1 MPKPKVT
8 KSAALMQR
16 LVSFAEAD
24 LGELRY
30 GDVKRLLVD
39 ILQDGRMT
47 TGVGNAAAGVEAWR
61 PLQTEGFRQE
71 VRSFFHALAADEEG
85 ERDVDRT
92 EESVLKLAALRFHAV
107 AASGGPAI
115 ELTGA
120 ARDVLWFQILDLLR
134 AVGIRRIRRCSG
146 CPRLFVRTGRQ
157 EHCTPACSQ
166 RSRSRRF
173 YRENRAR
180 ISEARHEAYKRKRR
194 RSQPG
199 VPVARRP
206 RR

>member
-1 MPKPKVT
+1 
-8 KSAALMQR
+8 MQR
-16 LVSFAEAD
+16 LMSFAEAD

-39 ILQDGRMT
+39 VLQDGPMT
-47 TGVGNAAAGVEAWR
+47 TGTGNAAAGVESWR

-71 VRSFFHALAADEEG
+71 VRSFFHALAAG
-85 ERDVDRT
+85 KPRDRDGDRG
-92 EESVLKLAALRFHAV
+92 EESALKIAALRFHAV
-107 AASGGPAI
+107 SASGGPAI
-115 ELTGA
+115 EVAGA
-120 ARDVLWFQILDLLR
+120 ARDILWFQILDLLR
-134 AVGIRRIRRCSG
+134 AVGVRRLRRCSG

-173 YRENRAR
+173 YRENRTR

-199 VPVARRP
+199 LHVARRP